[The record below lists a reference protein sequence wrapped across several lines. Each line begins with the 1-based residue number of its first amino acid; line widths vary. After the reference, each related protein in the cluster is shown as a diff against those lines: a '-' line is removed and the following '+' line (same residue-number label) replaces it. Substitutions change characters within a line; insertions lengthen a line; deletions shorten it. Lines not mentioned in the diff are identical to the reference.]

1 MLSQL
6 KDVHDEMRAVIAELA
21 HVLSGPER
29 DLQALAKTRMK
40 LTRTSGKWRTLVQC
54 EVLPQLNDVPPD
66 QARQIAELRRE
77 AAEFAVR
84 KSDHIA
90 RWSARATEA
99 DIAGYLRASAEMRR
113 LLLARVDREAALFYP
128 LLEAKPAAGAATL
141 P

>member
-1 MLSQL
+1 LLSQL
-6 KDVHDEMRAVIAELA
+6 KDAHDEMRATIAELA
-21 HVLSGPER
+21 DVLSGPER

-54 EVLPQLNDVPPD
+54 EILPQLNDVPPE

-84 KSDHIA
+84 KSNHIA
-90 RWSARATEA
+90 RWSTRATEA

-113 LLLARVDREAALFYP
+113 QLLTRVDREAALFYP
-128 LLEAKPAAGAATL
+128 LLEAKAACTAAL